1 MSESDDSQGLGLGS
15 GISQPTGRPSVV
27 DLSEIRKQRE
37 AEFVGFHRRELDIIL
52 RVYGRMVADGHWR
65 DYAIDHLKDR
75 ALFSAFRR
83 ASEVPLYR
91 IVKEPA
97 RARKQ
102 GAYSIVSGTGA
113 VLKRGHD
120 LAQVM
125 RYFDAT
131 PKVVK

>member
-1 MSESDDSQGLGLGS
+1 MSEDNDPQSFGRSETGS
-15 GISQPTGRPSVV
+15 RPDVV
-27 DLSEIRKQRE
+27 DLAEVRKARDVT
-37 AEFVGFHRRELDIIL
+37 FVSFHRRELDAIL

-75 ALFSAFRR
+75 AIFSAFRR

-102 GAYSIVSGTGA
+102 GAYSVVSGTGA

-125 RYFDAT
+125 RYFDGT
-131 PKVVK
+131 PKVVR